1 MRVQVSEPL
10 HVMIIAVAFRGAS
23 GLVTHREGSQPGGR
37 WVQRDRGFNVH
48 LSKFHSKKSICLC
61 AHYSKTP
68 PAILEGLLFNQGMLR
83 HVSLAS
89 LCPQN
94 LPFSPKGVIF
104 LPLKNFI
111 VYSYTSRS
119 SYFARPY
126 LKYSSVWLSC
136 IYWCVLREY
145 IHVYLPFPTHI

>member
-1 MRVQVSEPL
+1 MHVQVSEPL

-23 GLVTHREGSQPGGR
+23 GLVAHREGSQPGEDGYKGTE
-37 WVQRDRGFNVH
+37 VSMCTCPNFTQRRAYVYVH
-48 LSKFHSKKSICLC
+48 IILRP
-61 AHYSKTP
+61 P
-68 PAILEGLLFNQGMLR
+68 PAIWEGLLFNQGMLR

-136 IYWCVLREY
+136 IYWCVLKEY